1 MSASD
6 SKKRASRAL
15 TAKRLKAFD
24 PKLSSRVL
32 PDKKEVEVSITVDQ
46 RWGAIAV
53 EVLRFM
59 DQMVRS
65 VDRYAEAGFREVRT
79 EDVLVELESKYGAI
93 RDRYFALRA
102 EGVKHRMAVYK
113 LVSARDLPFHGR
125 WGYADYNW
133 CVRSRPLKPAI
144 FGLKKV

>member
-15 TAKRLKAFD
+15 TAKILKAFD

-32 PDKKEVEVSITVDQ
+32 PDTKEVEVSITVDQ
-46 RWGAIAV
+46 RWGAIAL
-53 EVLRFM
+53 EVLRFV

-79 EDVLVELESKYGAI
+79 EDALVGVLP
-93 RDRYFALRA
+93 R
-102 EGVKHRMAVYK
+102 
-113 LVSARDLPFHGR
+113 FHGQLR
-125 WGYADYNW
+125 
-133 CVRSRPLKPAI
+133 
-144 FGLKKV
+144 

>member
-15 TAKRLKAFD
+15 TAKMMKAFD

-32 PDKKEVEVSITVDQ
+32 PDTKEVEVSITVDQ
-46 RWGAIAV
+46 RWGAIAL
-53 EVLRFM
+53 EVLRFV

-79 EDVLVELESKYGAI
+79 EDALAELESKYRVI
-93 RDRYFALRA
+93 RDRYRDLRA
-102 EGVKHRMAVYK
+102 EGIKHRMAVYK

-133 CVRSRPLKPAI
+133 VVRTRQSPPV
-144 FGLKKV
+144 FKVIKRG

>member
-15 TAKRLKAFD
+15 TAKILKTFD

-32 PDKKEVEVSITVDQ
+32 PDTKEVEVSIIVDQ

-65 VDRYAEAGFREVRT
+65 VDRFAEAGFREVRT
-79 EDVLVELESKYGAI
+79 EDALVELESKYAAI
-93 RDRYFALRA
+93 RDQYRALRA
-102 EGVKHRMAVYK
+102 EGIKHRMAVLK
-113 LVSARDLPFHGR
+113 LVSDRSLPFFGR
-125 WGYADYNW
+125 WSYAEYNW
-133 CVRSRPLKPAI
+133 CVKTRARQPIIPTLR
-144 FGLKKV
+144 KV